1 MNDIQKVQ
9 YDQIIDSVNFAL
21 RSLSE
26 LFEVHGMYGMYDLT
40 NPNLDQLKA
49 VFHQMK
55 EGISKVAENFE
66 TMVATA
72 RDMDAANASI
82 NVMNI
87 KQGLNYAESL
97 LLAIEKLDY
106 DKCVE
111 AHGNIKDHN
120 VPPTQW

>member
-1 MNDIQKVQ
+1 
-9 YDQIIDSVNFAL
+9 
-21 RSLSE
+21 
-26 LFEVHGMYGMYDLT
+26 
-40 NPNLDQLKA
+40 
-49 VFHQMK
+49 MK